1 MRMDG
6 LNRRAVGQT
15 TAALIIVLVFAGC
28 MLALYLWQRWEE
40 EQFQQSLITEP
51 GVYKVKPVQI
61 TRHTSGEVKLKDGV
75 IYAKGDFDFDVK
87 LDKAFNSTKV
97 KIIFYVKKIS
107 GREKA
112 PFYVLPFA
120 RTPRYSWNVP
130 GFNIYL
136 EPGKT
141 YKIVLGYPDYVK
153 VEPEAVEID
162 RRVVPKQPA
171 FDQINFSGAGEYIIY
186 NFTVIIE
193 G

>member
-1 MRMDG
+1 MGMDG

-15 TAALIIVLVFAGC
+15 SAALIIVLVFAGC

-112 PFYVLPFA
+112 PFFVVPFC
-120 RTPRYSWNVP
+120 RTLRYRWNAY

-136 EPGKT
+136 GPGKT
-141 YKIVLGYPDYVK
+141 YRITLGYPNYCK
-153 VEPEAVEID
+153 VEPEALKID
-162 RRVVPKQPA
+162 TGGSPREPA
-171 FDQINFSGAGEYIIY
+171 FDQICFGSAGEYIIY